1 MNNAA
6 NPPSDEELPL
16 PQLSD
21 DTVVEIH
28 CFLEYLFDL
37 FEARY
42 GDQIT
47 RFYDSMSR
55 DNLLHS
61 DDDPQPGDP
70 PF

>member
-1 MNNAA
+1 MKRAA
-6 NPPSDEELPL
+6 NSPSAEELPL

-21 DTVVEIH
+21 DSVVEIH
-28 CFLEYLFDL
+28 HFLEHIFDL

-42 GDQIT
+42 ADQIT

-55 DNLLHS
+55 DNFFEAEGN
-61 DDDPQPGDP
+61 PQPSDP

>member
-1 MNNAA
+1 MKRAT
-6 NPPSDEELPL
+6 NPPSVDELPL

-21 DTVVEIH
+21 DSVVEIH
-28 CFLEYLFDL
+28 HFLEYIFDL

-42 GDQIT
+42 AHQIT
-47 RFYDSMSR
+47 RFYDSMSS

>member
-1 MNNAA
+1 MNNAT
-6 NPPSDEELPL
+6 NPPSAEELPL

-28 CFLEYLFDL
+28 HFLEYLFDL

-55 DNLLHS
+55 DNLFGS
-61 DDDPQPGDP
+61 ECDSQPGDQ

>member
-1 MNNAA
+1 MKRTA
-6 NPPSDEELPL
+6 NPPSAEELPL

-21 DTVVEIH
+21 NAVVEIH
-28 CFLEYLFDL
+28 RFLEYIFDL

-55 DNLLHS
+55 DSLLHS

>member
-1 MNNAA
+1 MKRVA
-6 NPPSDEELPL
+6 NSPSAEDLPL

-21 DTVVEIH
+21 DSVVEIH
-28 CFLEYLFDL
+28 HFLEYIFDL

-55 DNLLHS
+55 DNLFDS
-61 DDDPQPGDP
+61 EGNSQPGDP